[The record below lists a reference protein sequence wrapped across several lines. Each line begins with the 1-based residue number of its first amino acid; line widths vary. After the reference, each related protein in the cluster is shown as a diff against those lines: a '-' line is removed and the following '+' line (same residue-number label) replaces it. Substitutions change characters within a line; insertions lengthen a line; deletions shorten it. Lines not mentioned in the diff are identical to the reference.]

1 MAFKRSGVRLPYAP
15 LLKGQGRNG
24 RHGQIAETHR
34 HRTNGPRQTQ
44 QSRNPELSLFY
55 CLYKFRR
62 VSSNYCVR
70 RNVFGDNGS
79 GRYNRI
85 FSNGNTRKYRSTSA
99 NPGVTADMHRF
110 AYQKRMVVEIV
121 IVGNNLG
128 IYGNGAT
135 GHSFAEERSLNNM
148 SIMSF
153 MNIFV

>member
-15 LLKGQGRNG
+15 LQKIQGRNC
-24 RHGQIAETHR
+24 RDGQITQTYR
-34 HRTNGPRQTQ
+34 HRTNGQGQTQ

-85 FSNGNTRKYRSTSA
+85 FSNGNTWKYRSTSA
-99 NPGVTADMHRF
+99 NPGVTADMHAL

-121 IVGNNLG
+121 IIGNNLG
-128 IYGNGAT
+128 ICGNGAT
-135 GHSFAEERSLNNM
+135 GHSIAEERSLNNM